1 MKVNLGIQRAIF
13 SSMSNHPLQ
22 FYLRFPYV
30 IYPQKRILKFKLTC
44 LAVVTR
50 GKLEGRAQS
59 QTRKLRGSSLPQ
71 NLLQIGPLQHR
82 VKSLKSQLVYA
93 GNFERFVSPV
103 GPCDKIARENGLCP
117 LKEDFAFRRVS
128 SPTTKYNYTNLI
140 AEFIVI
146 SRIFPGRTISP
157 KFDPI

>member
-1 MKVNLGIQRAIF
+1 MKVNVGIQRAIF

-30 IYPQKRILKFKLTC
+30 IYPQKSILKFKLTC

-50 GKLEGRAQS
+50 SKLEGRAQS

-103 GPCDKIARENGLCP
+103 GPCDKIARENGPLPTERGLC
-117 LKEDFAFRRVS
+117 F
-128 SPTTKYNYTNLI
+128 
-140 AEFIVI
+140 
-146 SRIFPGRTISP
+146 
-157 KFDPI
+157 